1 MFTESTIN
9 GWGLLLVDQSY
20 TNIYIYAIRDFME
33 VLIFIISDIK
43 ETSQI
48 KPSPEILLSN
58 WRNKANQIY

>member
-1 MFTESTIN
+1 M
-9 GWGLLLVDQSY
+9 Q
-20 TNIYIYAIRDFME
+20 

-58 WRNKANQIY
+58 WRNKANQIIDTTYKNTSLK